1 MSLFPDPWT
10 EIYPVLHWG
19 GDKKDW
25 GGFPL
30 DSILIRFFEAGMDIY
45 KLSSFILK
53 SIHLEIP
60 DTSAILNGRNIKDGV
75 FQLPCF
81 IEEEGLSSVE
91 ESFSK

>member
-1 MSLFPDPWT
+1 
-10 EIYPVLHWG
+10 
-19 GDKKDW
+19 
-25 GGFPL
+25 
-30 DSILIRFFEAGMDIY
+30 MDIY

-53 SIHLEIP
+53 SIHLEIR

-75 FQLPCF
+75 FQLPHF